1 MIAPLMY
8 RRREAQDI
16 KCAIECH
23 PLKAVATLNVASFP
37 TRIFL
42 RYART
47 PDKMVSQLVGDVFGM
62 LCIHTPNYDMCSKSL
77 EKPRRAALPLDE
89 S

>member
-1 MIAPLMY
+1 MIGPLMY

-23 PLKAVATLNVASFP
+23 PIKAVATLNVASFP

-47 PDKMVSQLVGDVFGM
+47 PDTMVSQLVGDVFGV
-62 LCIHTPNYDMCSKSL
+62 LCIHTPT
-77 EKPRRAALPLDE
+77 
-89 S
+89 